1 MCDRIIMPDGME
13 ITSIMIPITSLNE
26 IKNDMQKVTE
36 NINVEEIM
44 LNSRMIGRLSLEDM
58 VIKHMGK

>member
-1 MCDRIIMPDGME
+1 ME
-13 ITSIMIPITSLNE
+13 RNSKAIKGEEMIPRTSLNE

-36 NINVEEIM
+36 NINVKEIM

-58 VIKHMGK
+58 VTKHMEK